1 MRCPIR
7 PHAAVLLLS
16 SLLLAACANHPEVV
30 RPNIPNQLMECRP
43 EPTMTPGGDDTALAN
58 YIVDL
63 ALAGRDCRDR
73 LGLIKKYLIRVGTH

>member
-1 MRCPIR
+1 
-7 PHAAVLLLS
+7 
-16 SLLLAACANHPEVV
+16 
-30 RPNIPNQLMECRP
+30 
-43 EPTMTPGGDDTALAN
+43 MTPGGDDTALAN